1 MMPIKGSETLL
12 EEMKKC
18 LPIPAHFTR
27 ESSKALDQE
36 GTHIDPD
43 KEIEILDVFDS
54 GDMGGIVC
62 VINKG
67 EEQALEKQVLIVSL
81 THLLI
86 KPDHPLSDKIAAYHK
101 KRIRRLKRYG

>member
-1 MMPIKGSETLL
+1 MRPIKGSETLF

-18 LPIPAHFTR
+18 LPIPARPTR
-27 ESSKALDQE
+27 ELCQALDQE

-43 KEIEILDVFDS
+43 QDIEILDVFDS
-54 GDMGGIVC
+54 GDVGGIVC
-62 VINKG
+62 VISKR
-67 EEQALEKQVLIVSL
+67 EEKQVLIVSL

-86 KPDHPLSDKIAAYHK
+86 KPGHPLSDKIAAYQK